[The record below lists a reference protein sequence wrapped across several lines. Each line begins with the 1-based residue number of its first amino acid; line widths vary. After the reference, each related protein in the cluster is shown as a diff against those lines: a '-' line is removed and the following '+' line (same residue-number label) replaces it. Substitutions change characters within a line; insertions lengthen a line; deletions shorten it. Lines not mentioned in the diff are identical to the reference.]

1 MRFGTWGFEM
11 SNLIIDGSRGEGGGQ
26 ILRSSLAISMISQ
39 RPICVTNIRKGRPK
53 PGLMRQHLTAVQA
66 AAQICNA
73 RVTGDCIG
81 SCELTFEPNAVVPGE
96 FRFSIGTAGST
107 TLVLQTILPAL
118 VIASGPSTLILE
130 GGTHNPLA
138 PPFDFL
144 ANSFLPLI
152 NRMGPQVAVELER
165 HGFFPAGG
173 GRFRVAITPTD
184 RLRPLSLVERGEI
197 VDRRA
202 IALISHLS
210 PEIARRELKV
220 LGEKLGWNDSA
231 WTVAEAPNSP
241 GPGNVLFVEI
251 ETPQLTE
258 VFTGFGER
266 GIRAERV
273 AERLVHDV
281 RRYLAAE
288 VPVGEYLADQLL
300 LPLAMAGGG
309 EFVTL
314 PLSRHSTTQIELL
327 EQLMDV
333 KVEVHELRKDA
344 RRVVV
349 RS

>member
-1 MRFGTWGFEM
+1 MAAFIT
-11 SNLIIDGSRGEGGGQ
+11 IDGSRGEGGGQ

-39 RPICVTNIRKGRPK
+39 RPISVTNIRKGRPK

-66 AAQICNA
+66 AVQICNA

-96 FRFSIGTAGST
+96 FQFSIGTAGST

-144 ANSFLPLI
+144 AKSFLPLI

-184 RLRPLSLVERGEI
+184 RLQPLSLVERGEI

-288 VPVGEYLADQLL
+288 VPIGEYLADQLL

-349 RS
+349 KR